1 MNRSFRF
8 SQRCRE
14 REREKEDLI
23 DFGNGE
29 NEMRVLLFGLQR
41 GSRAEME
48 REDNV
53 LRRSTKEEIL

>member
-14 REREKEDLI
+14 REREDLI
-23 DFGNGE
+23 DFGDGE
-29 NEMRVLLFGLQR
+29 NEMRVLSFGLQR

>member
-1 MNRSFRF
+1 M
-8 SQRCRE
+8 
-14 REREKEDLI
+14 I